1 MCEAEVFYLNHGIS
15 GQESPKQPCEPPLEV
30 EGTNLWCEVF
40 DRCILDGRSD
50 LASSVL
56 VDDDSLVR

>member
-30 EGTNLWCEVF
+30 EGKNLWCEVF
-40 DRCILDGRSD
+40 DRCILMAA
-50 LASSVL
+50 LT
-56 VDDDSLVR
+56 